1 MKKIRKVCSWIMLL
15 TIVLTNSPLIYA
27 EEIQN
32 AIETTQAEEYYN
44 DSLDEAQDAVV
55 GNQNQNNP
63 EQTDQTT
70 TREQS
75 QTDGGDAIQQPQVPE
90 ETISAE
96 EAALREQYGEPV
108 AESGQ
113 EQLYKV
119 DETRFVTYIGSQVKT
134 YKNQDGQEIPVDLDL
149 YSYHANGEHYYL
161 PKESP
166 VGVVL
171 PSQVDKETPIDIISQ
186 GDKISLYPLDKTYE
200 NATVQENALLYNNVE
215 GATDVQYTVQANGVK
230 EEIVLAQWEGKNSFT
245 YGLDAAS
252 YDVVLENNQVLVK
265 EKGKDTVHF
274 VLTAPVMVDA
284 AGEESND
291 ITLELTKAEKQ
302 YELTVT
308 ASEEWLKDSS
318 RSYPVRIDPTVTVP
332 RENLLDVVTS
342 SVRGTFLGSAYG
354 FVGYITATNMGMPGV
369 ADIGRSRMYFK
380 VDYDFQKSIPSE
392 AKIDSATLNLYQYS
406 DGLGTANAT
415 FASYRVKQDFDI
427 NTITW
432 LSSLNLEDEI
442 SGENALSPAKLGMHH
457 FDIRE
462 TVNGWVQGLYPNYG
476 LVVKA
481 TNEGDYGG
489 GFYTTEANVANN
501 AQGGFTPDKAP
512 SITIHWSVPDPVDV
526 NYPIGNTTLNLRN
539 MVKTEKS
546 GKLQFQGVFADGL
559 TSPGA
564 TVTYNLSDS
573 GKNYTGQVPG
583 SYSYKYPDTSNF
595 ISAFE
600 KGTTQYKDK
609 LSNWQTIVPFTEP
622 ELNKVYTIDAE
633 SQKDGQTSG
642 KKSSDSFIIYKV
654 TQYDTLP
661 KIAAYYG
668 VPLKQIAYDNRI
680 QDMLLVKNNTL
691 FIRNPK
697 KNATKPYNPPKLND
711 AVKSEV
717 DMLLM
722 GRGLHCEFGFEP
734 INLNTGNFYLDRT
747 DVSINDLGGN
757 FEIVRAYNSK
767 AAGMNSL
774 FGRGWSFA
782 YNEQITSDEEGNLYY
797 TRSDGSILTFKKD
810 GDTYQAP
817 EGYDLTLTI
826 KDVETKKA
834 DFGNGEEEYQVK
846 EYHITDTDQVEKVFN
861 FHGLLASQTDE
872 KGNKTSLTYDEN
884 GNLTQIT
891 SPTGLHFNVT
901 MNEEGYIGAIGLPNG
916 STLTYE
922 YDENG
927 HLITYTDA
935 AGVPTRYEYDDQGLM
950 TAWYDGNGTKVV
962 ENVYDDQGRVTKQTD
977 GSGAVSTLSYSD
989 RQTITTDANGNS
1001 TTYTYDKQYRTT
1013 GIAYPD
1019 GTSVTK
1025 TYDDANRLASE
1036 TNELGQTTS
1045 YQYDENGNLLNE
1057 TRYDGAV
1064 KSSTYDAKNH
1074 LLSETDFDGHTTS
1087 HSYDKDGNLVSTTLA
1102 DGSTVT
1108 YTVDK
1113 EGRIL
1118 STIDALGH
1126 TTSFAYAGAN
1136 LVQVTNPLG
1145 GVSTLAYNAHNQLL
1159 SVTNPRGGVT
1169 SYTYDAE
1176 GRKTS
1181 ETDPDGVS
1189 TTYTFDGAGQVTAV
1203 TEGNGNT
1210 STFSYDG
1217 FGRKIA
1223 ATNGEGGSYSYT
1235 YDGVGN
1241 QLSITDAQGQ
1251 TTTYTYDSRGRLLTE
1266 TDAAGQTVQ
1275 LKRDGLGRVLTR
1287 TNEAGHSSSL
1297 TYDDRF
1303 GAIATITDALGQVT
1317 QNSYDASGNLTK
1329 VSYPIGTSSE
1339 YSYDKLGRIL
1349 SYKDEAGQTISYTYD
1364 ALGQKLTETIGDR
1377 TTSYTYDAAGNVTA
1391 ITYPDQSSVSYTY
1404 DAMGNVLTFT
1414 DAKGKETSYDYTSAG
1429 RLLSTKDPLGNT
1441 TSMGYD
1447 KNGNHSSVTDAAGYT
1462 ASTVYNGQNQVS
1474 QVTDGL
1480 GNSTQF
1486 AYNQMELLTEVTD
1499 ALGGKTKYT
1508 YNELG
1513 YPVAVEDANGNT
1525 TKISYTATAQVKEV
1539 VNADGSTITNKYDAL
1554 DRLVKQTQSSG
1565 LVTEYTYDAA
1575 DRILTAKDNQDLNES
1590 YTYDGAG
1597 NRLTETNSLGQVTT
1611 FTYDSYNQLVK
1622 TSYPDG
1628 SSESYSY
1635 DKVGNLATKTDVE
1648 GHTTTYHYDK
1658 NGNLTKTVDHLD
1670 RETTYTYDALNRVVT
1685 EKDPEGNET
1694 NYEYDVLGNLTKVT
1708 DANGHSSSYGYD
1720 ANQHL
1725 VLYKDPKGN
1734 ETALKYDPLGRLTE
1748 TVAPTG
1754 ATQTFSYDALGNTLT
1769 STTGEGHTTSYSYDA
1784 MNRVSTMTKPTG
1796 GVTSYSYDATGS
1808 LASETDPSGDVTSY
1822 VNDLYGRATERTL
1835 PNKAVFTYGYDKL
1848 GRLEKQ
1854 TAPQGLFKVY
1864 TYDVAGNLTKETDQS
1879 DRSTSYTYDVAGRLL
1894 TEKNALDLETKYT
1907 YDKAGNLASVTAP
1920 SGAKTNLDY
1929 TKLDQLKTITSP
1941 TGRKTELSYD
1951 PVGQLTKRT
1960 INGKREETYAY
1971 DPNGNLEKLV
1981 NPLGQSQTKTYDAL
1995 NRLTA
2000 ETDTAGQTTL
2010 YNYDKDDRLTKVTTG
2025 TGATASY
2032 AYDGNGNLTQA
2043 TSGSQRLSS
2052 YTYDK
2057 EDQLLTATKGSGE
2070 KASTSSYTYDSVGN
2084 LTSVTNGNG
2093 QVTKYSY
2100 DQLSNVVE
2108 RMTALGT
2115 VETYTYDVNNQLS
2128 KVKKAD
2134 GKTITYDYNK
2144 LDQLLTTKYSQES
2157 EGQVLYT
2164 YDADGRRVSMSDL
2177 TGVTNYVYNEE
2188 GEITGVRQG
2197 DGSLIQYDYDDY
2209 GNIQKLTYPD
2219 GSEVTYSYDALDRL
2233 TKVVDKDGQVT
2244 TYDYNEAGDM
2254 TTIKR
2259 ADGSRSE
2266 LTYDAGHRVTS
2277 ISHLDKKKKLISSY
2291 AYEYD
2296 DGNFITKETISQDGE
2311 TLVQTYSYDSLGQLA
2326 TMTISDKDG
2335 KELASFSYTYD
2346 LAGNRLTSTE
2356 LRDGKETK
2364 SEFSYDVNNRL
2375 TQVKTGDKVLT
2386 YAYDQN
2392 GNRIQ
2397 STGKDE
2403 SLDYIYDTENRLLA
2417 VKDKEGMLFAALYD
2431 GDDNRVF
2438 TASRTQ
2444 ATNTYQLF
2452 QRKPKA
2458 TSPRTSPNG
2467 EENSLFWYGF
2477 TQNVVQFFSS
2487 LGTSQGYDWIDTFDT
2502 ISVAYHQKV
2511 TKDRATKEGLVVNPP
2526 DEKNLPG
2533 QDPVTYASEV
2543 QDVLI
2548 PYTTKTDT
2556 YNYYEVRNYVNDVNQ
2571 EHAQVLQTYDDQ
2583 MQARETYTYGN
2594 GRMSYLNN
2602 QTGDSYQYLTNQ
2614 SGSVTGLTKDGQAV
2628 ASTSYNLYGSTKE
2641 SSNETGNPF
2650 AYNGEARDVTGLDY
2664 LRARYYDSQVGTFL
2678 TEDSYS
2684 GELTDPLSQNLYSY
2698 VQNNPVNYTDP
2709 SGHRKMGLNVP
2720 RRRIINTRNQRKYS
2734 QMRVDPALSSHS
2746 GIGGG
2751 GYYSA
2756 ANHIRHRVQS
2766 SPSYRPPASY
2776 YAAFGPHAAVHRPSP
2791 SYVGGYY
2798 GGGSAGQYTAYQQQQ
2813 AQARAIAQRQ
2823 QNIRNAYAQA
2833 TGIKGTPRSKE
2844 AQNLYLN
2851 WGSAFA
2857 ATLRHVCNPKT
2868 AKGKDTASS
2877 KINKSQLLA
2886 VAGIGSVA
2894 MLLLGLG
2901 SKTKKKIHAIV
2912 WNGELYN

>member
-1 MKKIRKVCSWIMLL
+1 
-15 TIVLTNSPLIYA
+15 
-27 EEIQN
+27 
-32 AIETTQAEEYYN
+32 
-44 DSLDEAQDAVV
+44 
-55 GNQNQNNP
+55 
-63 EQTDQTT
+63 
-70 TREQS
+70 
-75 QTDGGDAIQQPQVPE
+75 
-90 ETISAE
+90 
-96 EAALREQYGEPV
+96 
-108 AESGQ
+108 
-113 EQLYKV
+113 
-119 DETRFVTYIGSQVKT
+119 
-134 YKNQDGQEIPVDLDL
+134 
-149 YSYHANGEHYYL
+149 
-161 PKESP
+161 
-166 VGVVL
+166 
-171 PSQVDKETPIDIISQ
+171 
-186 GDKISLYPLDKTYE
+186 
-200 NATVQENALLYNNVE
+200 
-215 GATDVQYTVQANGVK
+215 
-230 EEIVLAQWEGKNSFT
+230 
-245 YGLDAAS
+245 
-252 YDVVLENNQVLVK
+252 
-265 EKGKDTVHF
+265 
-274 VLTAPVMVDA
+274 
-284 AGEESND
+284 
-291 ITLELTKAEKQ
+291 
-302 YELTVT
+302 
-308 ASEEWLKDSS
+308 
-318 RSYPVRIDPTVTVP
+318 
-332 RENLLDVVTS
+332 
-342 SVRGTFLGSAYG
+342 
-354 FVGYITATNMGMPGV
+354 
-369 ADIGRSRMYFK
+369 
-380 VDYDFQKSIPSE
+380 
-392 AKIDSATLNLYQYS
+392 
-406 DGLGTANAT
+406 
-415 FASYRVKQDFDI
+415 
-427 NTITW
+427 
-432 LSSLNLEDEI
+432 
-442 SGENALSPAKLGMHH
+442 
-457 FDIRE
+457 
-462 TVNGWVQGLYPNYG
+462 
-476 LVVKA
+476 
-481 TNEGDYGG
+481 
-489 GFYTTEANVANN
+489 
-501 AQGGFTPDKAP
+501 
-512 SITIHWSVPDPVDV
+512 
-526 NYPIGNTTLNLRN
+526 
-539 MVKTEKS
+539 
-546 GKLQFQGVFADGL
+546 
-559 TSPGA
+559 
-564 TVTYNLSDS
+564 
-573 GKNYTGQVPG
+573 
-583 SYSYKYPDTSNF
+583 
-595 ISAFE
+595 
-600 KGTTQYKDK
+600 
-609 LSNWQTIVPFTEP
+609 
-622 ELNKVYTIDAE
+622 
-633 SQKDGQTSG
+633 
-642 KKSSDSFIIYKV
+642 
-654 TQYDTLP
+654 
-661 KIAAYYG
+661 
-668 VPLKQIAYDNRI
+668 
-680 QDMLLVKNNTL
+680 
-691 FIRNPK
+691 
-697 KNATKPYNPPKLND
+697 
-711 AVKSEV
+711 
-717 DMLLM
+717 
-722 GRGLHCEFGFEP
+722 
-734 INLNTGNFYLDRT
+734 
-747 DVSINDLGGN
+747 
-757 FEIVRAYNSK
+757 
-767 AAGMNSL
+767 
-774 FGRGWSFA
+774 
-782 YNEQITSDEEGNLYY
+782 
-797 TRSDGSILTFKKD
+797 
-810 GDTYQAP
+810 
-817 EGYDLTLTI
+817 
-826 KDVETKKA
+826 
-834 DFGNGEEEYQVK
+834 
-846 EYHITDTDQVEKVFN
+846 
-861 FHGLLASQTDE
+861 
-872 KGNKTSLTYDEN
+872 
-884 GNLTQIT
+884 
-891 SPTGLHFNVT
+891 
-901 MNEEGYIGAIGLPNG
+901 
-916 STLTYE
+916 
-922 YDENG
+922 
-927 HLITYTDA
+927 
-935 AGVPTRYEYDDQGLM
+935 
-950 TAWYDGNGTKVV
+950 
-962 ENVYDDQGRVTKQTD
+962 
-977 GSGAVSTLSYSD
+977 
-989 RQTITTDANGNS
+989 
-1001 TTYTYDKQYRTT
+1001 
-1013 GIAYPD
+1013 
-1019 GTSVTK
+1019 
-1025 TYDDANRLASE
+1025 
-1036 TNELGQTTS
+1036 
-1045 YQYDENGNLLNE
+1045 
-1057 TRYDGAV
+1057 
-1064 KSSTYDAKNH
+1064 
-1074 LLSETDFDGHTTS
+1074 
-1087 HSYDKDGNLVSTTLA
+1087 
-1102 DGSTVT
+1102 
-1108 YTVDK
+1108 
-1113 EGRIL
+1113 
-1118 STIDALGH
+1118 
-1126 TTSFAYAGAN
+1126 
-1136 LVQVTNPLG
+1136 
-1145 GVSTLAYNAHNQLL
+1145 
-1159 SVTNPRGGVT
+1159 
-1169 SYTYDAE
+1169 
-1176 GRKTS
+1176 
-1181 ETDPDGVS
+1181 
-1189 TTYTFDGAGQVTAV
+1189 
-1203 TEGNGNT
+1203 
-1210 STFSYDG
+1210 
-1217 FGRKIA
+1217 
-1223 ATNGEGGSYSYT
+1223 
-1235 YDGVGN
+1235 
-1241 QLSITDAQGQ
+1241 
-1251 TTTYTYDSRGRLLTE
+1251 
-1266 TDAAGQTVQ
+1266 
-1275 LKRDGLGRVLTR
+1275 
-1287 TNEAGHSSSL
+1287 
-1297 TYDDRF
+1297 
-1303 GAIATITDALGQVT
+1303 
-1317 QNSYDASGNLTK
+1317 
-1329 VSYPIGTSSE
+1329 
-1339 YSYDKLGRIL
+1339 
-1349 SYKDEAGQTISYTYD
+1349 
-1364 ALGQKLTETIGDR
+1364 
-1377 TTSYTYDAAGNVTA
+1377 
-1391 ITYPDQSSVSYTY
+1391 
-1404 DAMGNVLTFT
+1404 
-1414 DAKGKETSYDYTSAG
+1414 
-1429 RLLSTKDPLGNT
+1429 
-1441 TSMGYD
+1441 
-1447 KNGNHSSVTDAAGYT
+1447 
-1462 ASTVYNGQNQVS
+1462 
-1474 QVTDGL
+1474 
-1480 GNSTQF
+1480 
-1486 AYNQMELLTEVTD
+1486 
-1499 ALGGKTKYT
+1499 
-1508 YNELG
+1508 
-1513 YPVAVEDANGNT
+1513 
-1525 TKISYTATAQVKEV
+1525 
-1539 VNADGSTITNKYDAL
+1539 
-1554 DRLVKQTQSSG
+1554 
-1565 LVTEYTYDAA
+1565 
-1575 DRILTAKDNQDLNES
+1575 
-1590 YTYDGAG
+1590 
-1597 NRLTETNSLGQVTT
+1597 
-1611 FTYDSYNQLVK
+1611 
-1622 TSYPDG
+1622 
-1628 SSESYSY
+1628 
-1635 DKVGNLATKTDVE
+1635 
-1648 GHTTTYHYDK
+1648 
-1658 NGNLTKTVDHLD
+1658 
-1670 RETTYTYDALNRVVT
+1670 
-1685 EKDPEGNET
+1685 
-1694 NYEYDVLGNLTKVT
+1694 
-1708 DANGHSSSYGYD
+1708 
-1720 ANQHL
+1720 
-1725 VLYKDPKGN
+1725 
-1734 ETALKYDPLGRLTE
+1734 
-1748 TVAPTG
+1748 
-1754 ATQTFSYDALGNTLT
+1754 
-1769 STTGEGHTTSYSYDA
+1769 

-2571 EHAQVLQTYDDQ
+2571 EHAQVLQIYDDQ

-2641 SSNETGNPF
+2641 SSDETGNPF

-2868 AKGKDTASS
+2868 AKAKDKSAKQPKVSDSFKKDVNKLSYDELKKKYKGLISSQNSYQGTGYGYVVRSPKQLLEDQFVMKRYRELKREADAKQAAHMAELNKYHYLNLYKHIQETGRRPDGTPATDLEKKIAPYVVPIGNLVEAGKGFAVAASAYGAYQTYYGKPILGVDTNWLGKPKVPKTTAPSVAETPATNNSIDGSS
-2877 KINKSQLLA
+2877 NVIKGGFDTWLNKGKNDNSVYFGIDKNTGEAVYTGITKQGIDKRLRQHIQNGKSFSHLDEQLSGLTRNQARAIEQYLIENGDANTLNKINSISPNNIFYDDA
-2886 VAGIGSVA
+2886 
-2894 MLLLGLG
+2894 
-2901 SKTKKKIHAIV
+2901 KTWAENYI
-2912 WNGELYN
+2912 NRGY